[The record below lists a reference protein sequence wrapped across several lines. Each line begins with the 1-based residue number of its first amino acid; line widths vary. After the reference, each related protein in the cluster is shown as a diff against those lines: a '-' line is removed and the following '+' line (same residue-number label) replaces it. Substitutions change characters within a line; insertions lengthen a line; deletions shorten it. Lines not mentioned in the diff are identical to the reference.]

1 MLRINI
7 MIIEDDEIILEDMK
21 EMLTGLGYHIIATFS
36 SGEQVLRE
44 IQKINPDIILM
55 DITLLG
61 EMNGIETAKKINEM
75 RDIPI
80 IFITGADSNK
90 EILDIKVIENTYG
103 FVAKPVDEKELH
115 ATIEIAL
122 HKYQMKKK
130 YRIQYKN
137 IPIPTYTW
145 KKVDNDFI
153 LVDYNEAVK
162 KYEISAFAINKK
174 LLGTNIKE
182 YYKNSEN
189 NIIDSVNLSYNK
201 QLNFKE
207 ELNFNYNNQQNDSIM
222 RNYLVSYSFTPPD
235 LVTVHKE
242 DITIIKQMERELKEK
257 TDNDDE
263 QNKHKNDE
271 DKNKTY
277 NEIPKYNGETEI
289 VISGVPISGGISIGR
304 AYILKH
310 ISNSKKESIP
320 KYMIKDKDMSKE
332 ILRLNRALN
341 ETKEQLDELEET
353 TLDEIGESESK
364 IFYAMKMIVEDTEFL
379 DKIRKGIKY
388 NKQNAES
395 VVKSVIDYYLYK
407 FSHIENSYIRERS
420 HDIEELGLRII
431 TNLIKHN
438 KNSYNLL
445 GAETYTL
452 NNKNYIVI
460 ANKLTPQLTSSLN
473 KKFMAGIVTEHGT
486 YSSHAGILA
495 RGMSLPAVSG
505 IKGILQRVNIN
516 SEVLVDG
523 YKGIVIINPNEK
535 TKSNYKNKLE
545 TDQLDSAVESV
556 ENNVIKTKDGVEI
569 ELLSN
574 ISSLEDFELVEN
586 TRHNIGLY
594 RTEFL
599 FINSTK
605 KPTEEQQFQY
615 YYNIVNKLDNS
626 RYAIFRTLDIGYDK
640 VPSYFP
646 AENSENPA
654 LGLRGIRFSLYHKDL
669 FTAQIRALLRVSHYG
684 NIKIMFPMIN
694 SVKEVIDA
702 KSIIENEKHKLK
714 LMGVPVAEH
723 IECGI
728 MVETPASLLSLEHFV
743 GYIDFLSVGTNDL
756 IQYLLAIDRNNENV
770 SEYYNHY
777 HPSIVRSLKIIQDF
791 SKKFK
796 IPVSLCGELNTDIN
810 FLPYLVGL
818 GFRRFSINPILNN
831 VISKAVEELDVG
843 KCKKKVFS
851 QYNLNIIC

>member
-1 MLRINI
+1 MIRINI
-7 MIIEDDEIILEDMK
+7 MIIEDDEIVLEDIK
-21 EMLTGLGYHIIATFS
+21 EMLTGLGYNIVATFS
-36 SGEQVLRE
+36 SGEQVLKE

-61 EMNGIETAKKINEM
+61 EMDGIETAEKINEIK
-75 RDIPI
+75 DIPI
-80 IFITGADSNK
+80 IFITGAESNK
-90 EILDIKVIENTYG
+90 KVLQNKVLEKTYG
-103 FVAKPVDEKELH
+103 FISKPVEEKELH

-145 KKVDNDFI
+145 KKVDDEFI
-153 LVDYNEAVK
+153 LVDYNEVVE
-162 KYEISAFAINKK
+162 KYKPSIKDD
-174 LLGTNIKE
+174 LLGTNIKD
-182 YYKNSEN
+182 YYKNSSS
-189 NIIDSVNLSYNK
+189 NIIDSVNLSYNQK
-201 QLNFKE
+201 MNFKE
-207 ELNFNYNNQQNDSIM
+207 ELDFDPPNSSKKIKI
-222 RNYLVSYSFTPPD
+222 RNYLVSYSFTPPN

-242 DITIIKQMERELKEK
+242 DITLIKQMEKELKQK
-257 TDNDDE
+257 TDTKE
-263 QNKHKNDE
+263 TEYENDE
-271 DKNKTY
+271 IYIDSIESTK
-277 NEIPKYNGETEI
+277 PFDSTEI
-289 VISGVPISGGISIGR
+289 IISGLPISGGIALGR

-310 ISNSKKESIP
+310 TTNDKKESIP
-320 KYMIKDKDMSKE
+320 KYIIKDKDMTKE
-332 ILRLNRALN
+332 ILRLNKAIN
-341 ETKEQLDELEET
+341 ETKEQLKELEKT

-364 IFYAMKMIVEDTEFL
+364 IFHAMRMIIEDSEFL

-407 FSHIENSYIRERS
+407 FSNIKNNYIRERS
-420 HDIEELGLRII
+420 HDIEELGSRII
-431 TNLIKHN
+431 ANLIKHKKSFN
-438 KNSYNLL
+438 DLL
-445 GAETYTL
+445 GMDSYSL

-473 KKFMAGIVTEHGT
+473 KKFMAGIVTEHGS

-505 IKGILQRVNIN
+505 IKSVLKKVNIN
-516 SEVLVDG
+516 SEVLIDG

-535 TKSNYKNKLE
+535 TKKNYKNKLHTAE
-545 TDQLDSAVESV
+545 SNPIVESIK
-556 ENNVIKTKDGVEI
+556 NNIVKTKDGVEI

-574 ISSLEDFELVEN
+574 ISNLDDFELIEH
-586 TRHNIGLY
+586 TKHNIGLY

-605 KPTEEQQFQY
+605 KPTEEQQFNY
-615 YYNIVNKLDNS
+615 YYSIAKKLDKT

-646 AENSENPA
+646 SENTENPA

-669 FTAQIRALLRVSHYG
+669 FTAQIRALLKVSHYG

-702 KSIIENEKHKLK
+702 KTIIEKEKHKLK
-714 LMGVPVAEH
+714 LMDIPVAEK

-743 GYIDFLSVGTNDL
+743 GYIDFLSIGTNDL

-777 HPSIVRSLKIIQDF
+777 HPSIVRSLKIIHNF
-791 SKKFK
+791 SKKYN
-796 IPVSLCGELNTDIN
+796 IPASLCGELNTDLN
-810 FLPYLVGL
+810 FLPYLIGL
-818 GFRRFSINPILNN
+818 GFRKFSINPILNN
-831 VISKAVEELDVG
+831 LISRAIEELDVEQ
-843 KCKKKVFS
+843 CKNKVES
-851 QYNLNIIC
+851 QYNLNIDY